1 MLFDI
6 APTSAIKKK
15 GGEYALPKSSEV
27 GAERREDMDKFT
39 LEEFWLRSMEPVYN
53 LDTGELITTT
63 KMDENRNLEVVAFWI
78 CKDGIGV
85 KLGNK
90 DMEDNE

>member
-1 MLFDI
+1 M
-6 APTSAIKKK
+6 PS
-15 GGEYALPKSSEV
+15 PR
-27 GAERREDMDKFT
+27 AERWEQKEGKMDKFT

-90 DMEDNE
+90 DTEG

>member
-1 MLFDI
+1 M
-6 APTSAIKKK
+6 
-15 GGEYALPKSSEV
+15 

-63 KMDENRNLEVVAFWI
+63 KMDENRNLEVAAFWV

-85 KLGNK
+85 KLVNE
-90 DMEDNE
+90 DMEG

>member
-1 MLFDI
+1 MPSPR
-6 APTSAIKKK
+6 AVRWEQKE
-15 GGEYALPKSSEV
+15 GN
-27 GAERREDMDKFT
+27 MDKFT

>member
-1 MLFDI
+1 M
-6 APTSAIKKK
+6 PS
-15 GGEYALPKSSEV
+15 PR
-27 GAERREDMDKFT
+27 AERWEQKEGKMDKFT

-90 DMEDNE
+90 DMED

>member
-1 MLFDI
+1 M
-6 APTSAIKKK
+6 PSPEQRGGSRKK
-15 GGEYALPKSSEV
+15 
-27 GAERREDMDKFT
+27 ERMDKFT

-63 KMDENRNLEVVAFWI
+63 KMDENRNLEVLAFWI

-90 DMEDNE
+90 DMED